1 MRPEKPLLKEVAL
14 DAKAIKTSRSEE
26 IQVERPD
33 TSMTFIR
40 NFILGIPMQEVRETA
55 EPEQALPEQSELAH
69 IKKLA
74 GIR

>member
-1 MRPEKPLLKEVAL
+1 MLPEKPLLKEVAL

-26 IQVERPD
+26 IQIERPD

-40 NFILGIPMQEVRETA
+40 NFILGIPFQEVRETA
-55 EPEQALPEQSELAH
+55 EPEQVLPEQHDLDH